1 MIELKDVVVKGTYS
15 PALWNVTVNF
25 RPGEIVGLFGEN
37 GAGKTTLMNAILG
50 FVALSAGS
58 VTLDGNPIRNK
69 EMARISYATSEHT
82 LFPDLTSL
90 EHRDFFK
97 AFFPKFND
105 DRFRFLLDFFHL
117 PEYEKFKHMS
127 TGQQNQLETILALS
141 QGADYILLDEPFAGS
156 DIFNRED
163 FYKVLLGIL
172 GPTECL
178 IVSSHLIEEI
188 KHFVGRVVL
197 IRKAEIVGDKTCLEL
212 EEEGKDVISWM
223 NEVYHYDEKR
233 AGSKI
238 ADIS

>member
-82 LFPDLTSL
+82 LFPDLTSI

-172 GPTECL
+172 GPNECL

-223 NEVYHYDEKR
+223 NEVYQYDEKR

>member
-172 GPTECL
+172 GPNECL

>member
-1 MIELKDVVVKGTYS
+1 MLELKDVVVKGAYRPT
-15 PALWNVTVNF
+15 LLNITVNF

-50 FVALSAGS
+50 FVDLSAGS
-58 VTLDGNPIRNK
+58 VTLDGDPIRYK
-69 EMARISYATSEHT
+69 DMVRISYATSEHT
-82 LFPDLTSL
+82 LFPKLTAL

-97 AFFPKFND
+97 AFFPNFNN
-105 DRFRFLLDFFHL
+105 DRFRFLMDFFHL

-172 GPTECL
+172 GSNECL

-223 NEVYHYDEKR
+223 NEVYQYDEKR